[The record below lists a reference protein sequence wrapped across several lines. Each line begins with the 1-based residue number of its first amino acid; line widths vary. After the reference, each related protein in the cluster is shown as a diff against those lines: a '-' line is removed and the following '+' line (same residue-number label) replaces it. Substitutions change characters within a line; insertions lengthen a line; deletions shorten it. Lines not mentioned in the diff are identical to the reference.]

1 MSYQTIIVEKTG
13 RVGVI
18 RLNRPTQ
25 LNALYLALKDE
36 LAQAIAAF
44 DAADAIGCMLITGN
58 EKAFA
63 AGADIKEMAD
73 KTYIEAFLGDFVG
86 TWDSAARARKPIVA
100 SVAGLA
106 LGGGWGPAMERAAVI
121 AAH

>member
-1 MSYQTIIVEKTG
+1 MSYETLIVETKA

-18 RLNRPTQ
+18 RLNRPPA
-25 LNALYLALKDE
+25 LNAE

-44 DAADAIGCMLITGN
+44 DADAGIGCMLLTGS

-73 KTYIEAFLGDFVG
+73 KSTVDVLMGDFIG
-86 TWDSAARARKPIVA
+86 GWHAAANARKPIVA
-100 SVAGLA
+100 AVSGFA
-106 LGGGWGPAMERAAVI
+106 LGGGCELVMQCDVVI
-121 AAH
+121 AADS